1 MTDTSS
7 SIKSVIDRISNP
19 DESLTEEQLSLLSR
33 LNSDDAAQFQ
43 QSFHQA
49 TAARRLQIIS
59 QITQLSETDLVP
71 DFSKI
76 FLLCLDD
83 PDQFVRAQ
91 AILGLR
97 LEEDEQFVTP
107 LIHALHSDSSA
118 VVRAAAAKSLGTF
131 AALGEFEEIPMSCTD
146 RIYTALENTL
156 LNESETDDVKSKV
169 LVAIAFLD
177 RPKVAEFIEEAYY
190 SGNPARKIDAIRAMG
205 NACNQRWLDI
215 ILSELNNENTEVRLT
230 AITACGEFGS
240 DDAVPVLIDM
250 AEDPE
255 PAVQEAAI
263 YALGEIG
270 GDEVRETLNTLVESP
285 RKRIRTAA
293 KAALEEIK
301 FCDDPL
307 SWMP

>member
-7 SIKSVIDRISNP
+7 SLKSVIDRICNP
-19 DESLTEEQLSLLSR
+19 DEYLTEKQLSLLSR
-33 LNSDDAAQFQ
+33 LNNDDAVQFQ
-43 QSFHQA
+43 QSFHKA

-59 QITQLSETDLVP
+59 QITQISETDFVP

-76 FLLCLDD
+76 FLICLDD

-91 AILGLR
+91 AILGLGM
-97 LEEDEQFVTP
+97 EEDEQFVTP

-118 VVRAAAAKSLGTF
+118 VVRAAAAKALGPF
-131 AALGEFEEIPMSCTD
+131 AALGEIDDIPMSYTD
-146 RIYTALENTL
+146 SIYTALESTL
-156 LNESETDDVKSKV
+156 LSESETDDVKSKA
-169 LVAIAFLD
+169 LVAIAFLSM
-177 RPKVAEFIEEAYY
+177 PKVAEFIEEAYY
-190 SGNPARKIDAIRAMG
+190 SGNPTRKIDAIRAMG

-215 ILSELNNENTEVRLT
+215 LLSELNNENTEIRIAAV
-230 AITACGEFGS
+230 TACGEIGS
-240 DDAVPVLIDM
+240 DEAVPFLIDM
-250 AEDPE
+250 ADDPE

-263 YALGEIG
+263 CALGEIG
-270 GDEVRETLNTLVESP
+270 GDEAKETLNTLVESP

-293 KAALEEIK
+293 QAALKEIK